1 MTQAIK
7 LSAQL
12 VTGRGKKWRGLV
24 VKEKC
29 VSALQGPYS
38 FHSVTPTCLTQLQTS
53 GSLLML

>member
-7 LSAQL
+7 LTAQL

-24 VKEKC
+24 VEEKC

-38 FHSVTPTCLTQLQTS
+38 FHSITPTCLAQLQTS
-53 GSLLML
+53 GWLLIL